1 MLAPWG
7 LLRGGQGRFV
17 AEGRSRTIALPAV
30 VDLDALDNVRDK
42 LLEALDAGP
51 VTISCAAVERVATNS
66 LLMLLSA
73 AETARR
79 NGSPFAVAALSEPM
93 QAAID
98 RLGLGASF
106 ADMTKG

>member
-1 MLAPWG
+1 M
-7 LLRGGQGRFV
+7 

-42 LLEALDAGP
+42 LLEAIDAGP
-51 VTISCAAVERVATNS
+51 VTVSGAAVERAATNS

-79 NGSPFAVAALSEPM
+79 NGFAFAVTAPSEPM

-98 RLGLGASF
+98 RLGLGATF
-106 ADMTKG
+106 AGMTKG

>member
-1 MLAPWG
+1 M
-7 LLRGGQGRFV
+7 

-42 LLEALDAGP
+42 LLEAIDAGP
-51 VTISCAAVERVATNS
+51 VTVSGAAVERAATNS

-79 NGSPFAVAALSEPM
+79 NGFAFAVTALSEPM

-98 RLGLGASF
+98 RLGLGAPF
-106 ADMTKG
+106 AGMTKG

>member
-1 MLAPWG
+1 M
-7 LLRGGQGRFV
+7 

-42 LLEALDAGP
+42 LLEAIDAGP
-51 VTISCAAVERVATNS
+51 VTVSGAAVERAATNS

-79 NGSPFAVAALSEPM
+79 NGFAFAVTALSEPM

-98 RLGLGASF
+98 RLGLGATF
-106 ADMTKG
+106 AGMTKG